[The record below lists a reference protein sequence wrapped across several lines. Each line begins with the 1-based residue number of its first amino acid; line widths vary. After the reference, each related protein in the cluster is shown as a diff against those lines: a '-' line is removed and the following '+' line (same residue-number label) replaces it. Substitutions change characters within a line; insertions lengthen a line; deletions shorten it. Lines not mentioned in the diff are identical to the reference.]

1 MRGFASAQR
10 AYENMEPSWVQ
21 DECDCQT
28 LYACS
33 NCGEYST
40 SNTECTECDQEE
52 NGYPEPS
59 EMQEVER
66 TEDKEGILTDSRCRI
81 HNHECDSRYCCD

>member
-10 AYENMEPSWVQ
+10 AYENMEPANT
-21 DECDCQT
+21 ECDCPE
-28 LYACS
+28 LFACS

-40 SNTECTECDQEE
+40 NTECTECDQERD
-52 NGYPEPS
+52 GYPEPS

-66 TEDKEGILTDSRCRI
+66 TESVEGILTEITCRI
-81 HNHECDSRYCCD
+81 HNHQCTSRYCCD